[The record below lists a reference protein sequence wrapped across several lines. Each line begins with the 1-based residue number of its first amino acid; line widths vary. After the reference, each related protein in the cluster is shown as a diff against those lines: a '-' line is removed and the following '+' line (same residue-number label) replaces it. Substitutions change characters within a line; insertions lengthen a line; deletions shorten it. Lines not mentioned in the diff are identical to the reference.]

1 MVSHLPS
8 SLCLWQRGQG
18 QMPAAGEMEGR
29 EQDGAFTAPP
39 PAASLLGQ
47 LKVTAP
53 ASQPSPYNYPLP
65 LT

>member
-39 PAASLLGQ
+39 PRRLLAGSAEGHGSCQ
-47 LKVTAP
+47 P
-53 ASQPSPYNYPLP
+53 ALSI
-65 LT
+65 